1 VTVTIPAPLPD
12 PDVAPPPDGEPQ
24 QSSDS
29 AASAPAGAAG
39 RRSLPFWANPR
50 LGLFVVIAILVVVF
64 ASLRPSFLNVDLT
77 LVPLQSDLS
86 VFVVVGLAQL
96 CVLSLGHMNLALPRM
111 AAISAFAMGWC
122 YQHLN
127 MPLWPG
133 MLVGLLV
140 GAAVG
145 AAAGWIIVVTGANS
159 FVVTLAL
166 DFALLGLVSLLY
178 SHVGDGVAF
187 AVHPAGMDSLR
198 NDTFGDYCAGNV
210 CGPPVPLIV
219 PVALVAVV
227 AVGLLFRVSRV
238 GRELLMTGS
247 NLRAAQLSGI
257 PTRRRIIQAHALSG
271 LLAGLAGFLLAIN
284 SGAFSA
290 DVGNSFLLPSFLSP
304 VLGGTLLAGG
314 AVSVLGTVLG
324 AALTEVIRTGLNL
337 LNFSVQ
343 ALNIYIGLVLVAALS
358 LDRVRHVVAERRGSR
373 P

>member
-1 VTVTIPAPLPD
+1 MPASLPE
-12 PDVAPPPDGEPQ
+12 PDVATPPDSEPPPTQ
-24 QSSDS
+24 S
-29 AASAPAGAAG
+29 AAAA
-39 RRSLPFWANPR
+39 RRGLPFWANPR
-50 LGLFVVIAILVVVF
+50 FGLFAVLVVLVLVF
-64 ASLRPSFLNVDLT
+64 SSLRPSFLNTYLT
-77 LVPLQSDLS
+77 LVPMQADLS
-86 VFVVVGLAQL
+86 VFAVVGLAQL
-96 CVLSLGHMNLALPRM
+96 CVLSLGHMNLAVPRM
-111 AAISAFAMGWC
+111 AAISAFAMGWS

-127 MPLWPG
+127 LPLWPG
-133 MLVGLLV
+133 MVVGLVV
-140 GAAVG
+140 GTAVG
-145 AAAGWIIVVTGANS
+145 AAAGWIIVTTGANS

-166 DFALLGLVSLLY
+166 DFALVGLVSLLY

-187 AVHPAGMDSLR
+187 SVHPAGMDTLR
-198 NDTFGDYCAGNV
+198 IDTFSNYCMGNV

-219 PVALVAVV
+219 PIALVAVI

-238 GRELLMTGS
+238 GREMLMTGS
-247 NLRAAQLSGI
+247 NLKAAQLSGI
-257 PTRRRIIQAHALSG
+257 PTSRRIIQAHAMSG
-271 LLAGLAGFLLAIN
+271 LLSALAGFLLAIN

-290 DVGNSFLLPSFLSP
+290 DIGNSFLLPSFLSP

-358 LDRVRHVVAERRGSR
+358 LDRLRHVIAERRGSR

>member
-1 VTVTIPAPLPD
+1 MPTPLPQPEPAVDAPPESERRPDSPAP
-12 PDVAPPPDGEPQ
+12 
-24 QSSDS
+24 
-29 AASAPAGAAG
+29 AATG
-39 RRSLPFWANPR
+39 RRGLPFWANPR

-64 ASLRPSFLNVDLT
+64 SALRSSFLNVDLT
-77 LVPLQSDLS
+77 LVPMQADLS

-96 CVLSLGHMNLALPRM
+96 SVLSLGHMNLAVPRM

-122 YQHLN
+122 YQHWNL
-127 MPLWPG
+127 PLWPG
-133 MLVGLLV
+133 MLVGLAV
-140 GAAVG
+140 GAVVG
-145 AAAGWIIVVTGANS
+145 AAAGWIIVATGANS

-187 AVHPAGMDSLR
+187 NVHPAGMDSLR
-198 NDTFGDYCAGNV
+198 TDTFGDYCTGNV

-219 PVALVAVV
+219 PVALVAVIV
-227 AVGLLFRVSRV
+227 VGLIFRVSRT

-247 NLRAAQLSGI
+247 NLKAARLSGI
-257 PTRRRIIQAHALSG
+257 PTGRRIIQAHALSG
-271 LLAGLAGFLLAIN
+271 LLSALAGFLLAVN

-290 DVGNSFLLPSFLSP
+290 DIGNSFLLPSFLSP
-304 VLGGTLLAGG
+304 VLGGTVLGGG

-324 AALTEVIRTGLNL
+324 AGLTEVIRTGLNL

-358 LDRVRHVVAERRGSR
+358 LDRVRHVIAERRGSR